1 MGPKSKYFLRL
12 SHLYFAPSK
21 FQILPNIFL
30 CRIYLFL
37 VFRLWIKD
45 SMGMFGWAPKFWP
58 TIYFWC
64 WQLICSNLT
73 IQGDIAT
80 MNIHFCT
87 KISKPV
93 NNTLTN
99 VSLICSII
107 LILVSD
113 NVCLISNWNKIGM
126 FKENAQI
133 LILLIIVIKTIL
145 SKTIVFGTLSFR
157 LPQWI

>member
-1 MGPKSKYFLRL
+1 MAIVGNGTKVKIPSEIKQPLFCTIKISNFTKYFSYL
-12 SHLYFAPSK
+12 HMYIEF
-21 FQILPNIFL
+21 IF
-30 CRIYLFL
+30 FD

-45 SMGMFGWAPKFWP
+45 SMGMFGWAPRFWP

-126 FKENAQI
+126 FKVRS
-133 LILLIIVIKTIL
+133 LK
-145 SKTIVFGTLSFR
+145 
-157 LPQWI
+157 